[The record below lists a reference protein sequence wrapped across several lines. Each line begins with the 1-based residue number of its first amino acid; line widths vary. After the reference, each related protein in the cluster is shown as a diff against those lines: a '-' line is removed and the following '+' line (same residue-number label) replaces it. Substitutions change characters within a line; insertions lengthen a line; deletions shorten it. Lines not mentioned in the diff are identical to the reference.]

1 MRGKVACIRRYQR
14 PPGITPAHAGKS
26 QPHMLV
32 VIIDRDHPRACG
44 EKKFVS
50 PCVRVCLGSPP
61 RMRGKGRRQHTLHH
75 RRGITPAHAGK
86 SNGDDHERR
95 NARDHPRACGEKAF
109 RACICPSPLGSPPR
123 MRGKEIAQG
132 GSRHTFGITPA
143 HAGKSICHT
152 VKLAGNWD
160 HPRACGE
167 KLASN
172 LLLSI
177 QLGSPPRMRGKAAL
191 NVWHA
196 W

>member
-1 MRGKVACIRRYQR
+1 
-14 PPGITPAHAGKS
+14 
-26 QPHMLV
+26 
-32 VIIDRDHPRACG
+32 
-44 EKKFVS
+44 
-50 PCVRVCLGSPP
+50 
-61 RMRGKGRRQHTLHH
+61 
-75 RRGITPAHAGK
+75 
-86 SNGDDHERR
+86 
-95 NARDHPRACGEKAF
+95 
-109 RACICPSPLGSPPR
+109 

-177 QLGSPPRMRGKAAL
+177 QLGSPPRMRGKVS
-191 NVWHA
+191 NVIVPNGGNGITPAHA
-196 W
+196 GKRIRKLETQDQYRDHPRACGEKLLRGDTAWICLGSPPRMRGKEYRGMAHIARSGITPAHAGKS